1 MDLFLEKSYAQSNNI
16 TNQCVNQYVV
26 TSARTVYLQYK
37 KINNKVNVM
46 KITSNHWKW
55 NFSEQFH
62 GYITTNH
69 ELGGGGGGLDNVVV
83 DFLKILPP
91 KTLSIIPRIL
101 YKVSM
106 RQKYISYSKAIVS
119 LKFRYNVK
127 EKKS

>member
-69 ELGGGGGGLDNVVV
+69 ELGVWGMENVVV

-91 KTLSIIPRIL
+91 KQLSTIPRIL
-101 YKVSM
+101 
-106 RQKYISYSKAIVS
+106 
-119 LKFRYNVK
+119 
-127 EKKS
+127 